1 MSGRC
6 RKVGI
11 SNYVQKCIKKTMH
24 YCKQRKDD
32 SYIKE
37 LNALIDKDSDLVNP
51 LLDELH
57 KEADIANKKQYD
69 NYITELK
76 NAQSSRSIQIE
87 QLDLNI
93 QQLKQ
98 KISELQKENKDIDHN
113 LSIRYEAERECLR
126 VQYLSKL
133 DHIAKESSVRL
144 DKITRDFMIKNGLE

>member
-1 MSGRC
+1 
-6 RKVGI
+6 
-11 SNYVQKCIKKTMH
+11 MH